1 MKNLFEINAIFIV
14 LICINSKIHI
24 MIKKYKK
31 VGKKVGY
38 IKNYYYICIVK
49 LKTHKNMKKIFFIE
63 QFMFIKTTL
72 AQLTKQRG
80 AIVSVRQERND
91 KGCIK
96 VYVPM
101 KLLEEEVTGLM
112 ELFHNRFK
120 QTLVLNVIN
129 NEIVFT
135 IK

>member
-1 MKNLFEINAIFIV
+1 
-14 LICINSKIHI
+14 
-24 MIKKYKK
+24 
-31 VGKKVGY
+31 
-38 IKNYYYICIVK
+38 
-49 LKTHKNMKKIFFIE
+49 MKKIFFIE

-96 VYVPM
+96 VHVPM